1 MRLSP
6 VTRSYV
12 FKGRKN
18 SKKESSLIEGMSTKH
33 LRQSGPGNKSWIE
46 EEKATDSKNLIN
58 FKGGFIVASAMLPE
72 LIVNNCCIGTAMI
85 NELYKRNC

>member
-1 MRLSP
+1 MTLNFKPTSAMRLSP

-46 EEKATDSKNLIN
+46 EEKATAE
-58 FKGGFIVASAMLPE
+58 GPG
-72 LIVNNCCIGTAMI
+72 VNTSTGKKT
-85 NELYKRNC
+85 YRH